1 LNLRINII
9 LFLSAYAL
17 TNFQMDGRTVVVAF
31 NSKIGTMIRAIKMK
45 RAASADIDS
54 N

>member
-1 LNLRINII
+1 
-9 LFLSAYAL
+9 
-17 TNFQMDGRTVVVAF
+17 
-31 NSKIGTMIRAIKMK
+31 MK

>member
-1 LNLRINII
+1 
-9 LFLSAYAL
+9 
-17 TNFQMDGRTVVVAF
+17 MDGRTVVVAF
-31 NSKIGTMIRAIKMK
+31 NSKIETMNKAIKMK